1 LKIAVIGS
9 GLASFACCSVLNKN
23 NFSPDVYD
31 YGEDLDSD
39 QKEIK
44 KKIKG
49 YLETG
54 NKYKLSNIVGTI
66 LQQNPGEYPK
76 KKYFGS
82 EKFYNYINRSF
93 TKSNPAHSSNIG
105 GFGKVWSASALFPDK
120 KDLTD
125 WPDFSIPNINL
136 YNKYFNNLSYLA
148 KKDNL
153 EKFFTKLS
161 DQNNYLKHHKCIEVL
176 QDKIAK
182 MNTDNFISGFS
193 KSFLSTTG
201 DNQCRYC
208 GLCMTGCVYNSIF
221 DPSIEFMKL
230 IENKK
235 INYFKNFELVRIN
248 KLKKKIEL
256 FFSNGE
262 KAQYDKVFL
271 AAGAL
276 SSTKIIMNSFKK
288 IKETKIIHASGFVI
302 PLISLKSYNFE
313 WPNRN
318 TLSQIFMEI
327 KNKNIHHWVHCQLS
341 QPNELVMHRV
351 GFFKFTNKWIK
362 KIYFQIFKRLFTIN
376 IGYHSNYCGYY
387 KLNLDKGNI
396 KVSYFKNKKYKFY
409 NYSIYKTIM
418 KKLNKLRFFS
428 NKLLVYH
435 GENADHY
442 YIGGSFPMKKKQ
454 TEASHSDRFGQLKDI
469 KNLHIVDS
477 STFPSIPATTFGL
490 LSMLNSARITEAAI
504 KRERNDNTI

>member
-1 LKIAVIGS
+1 MKIAVIGS
-9 GLASFACCSVLNKN
+9 GLASFACCTVLNKN
-23 NFSPDVYD
+23 NFFPDVFD
-31 YGEDLDSD
+31 CGEDLDLD

-44 KKIKG
+44 IKIKKYVEG
-49 YLETG
+49 G
-54 NKYKLSNIVGTI
+54 NKDLLSDVVNII
-66 LQQNPGEYPK
+66 LQQNPGEHPK

-82 EKFYNYINRSF
+82 EKLYNYISRSF
-93 TKSNPAHSSNIG
+93 TKNNPAHSNNLG

-136 YNKYFNNLSYLA
+136 YNKYFNNLNYSA

-161 DQNNYLKHHKCIEVL
+161 DQNNYLKHHECIEVL
-176 QDKIAK
+176 QNKIAK
-182 MNTDNFISGFS
+182 MNTGNFVSGFS
-193 KSFLSTTG
+193 KSFLTTIG

-221 DPSIEFMKL
+221 DPSIEFKKL

-235 INYFKNFELVRIN
+235 INYYKNFELVRIS
-248 KLKKKIEL
+248 KLNKKIEL

-262 KAQYDKVFL
+262 KVQYDKVFL

-276 SSTKIIMNSFKK
+276 SSSKIIMNSFKG
-288 IKETKIIHASGFVI
+288 IKETKIIHASGFVM

-327 KNKNIHHWVHCQLS
+327 KNKNINHWVHCQLS
-341 QPNELVMHRV
+341 QPNELVMHRM
-351 GFFKFTNKWIK
+351 GFFKFNNKWIK
-362 KIYFQIFKRLFTIN
+362 KFYFQILKRLFTIN
-376 IGYHSNYCGYY
+376 IGYHSNYSGYY
-387 KLNLDKGNI
+387 KLNFEKGNL
-396 KVSYFKNKKYKFY
+396 KASYFENKDNKFY
-409 NYSIYKTIM
+409 NYSIYETIM
-418 KKLNKLRFFS
+418 KKLNKTGLYS
-428 NKLLVYH
+428 NKHLIYH

-442 YIGGSFPMKKKQ
+442 YIGGSFPMKKNQ
-454 TEASHSDRFGQLKDI
+454 TEIHHSDQYGQLKDME
-469 KNLHIVDS
+469 NLHIIDS

-490 LSMLNSARITEAAI
+490 LIILNSARITDKVI
-504 KRERNDNTI
+504 KKLYN

>member
-1 LKIAVIGS
+1 MKIAVIGS
-9 GLASFACCSVLNKN
+9 GLTSFACCTVLNKN
-23 NFSPDVYD
+23 NFFPDVFD
-31 YGEDLDSD
+31 IGENLDLE

-44 KKIKG
+44 KKIKE
-49 YLETG
+49 YLDTDS
-54 NKYKLSNIVGTI
+54 KDKLSSI
-66 LQQNPGEYPK
+66 LHKILKQNPGDYPK

-82 EKFYNYINRSF
+82 DKLYNYINKSF

-120 KDLTD
+120 KDLID
-125 WPDFSIPNINL
+125 WPDFSIPNINI
-136 YNKYFNNLSYLA
+136 YNEYFNNLSYSA

-161 DQNNYLKHHKCIEVL
+161 NQNNYLKHDKCIEAL
-176 QDKIAK
+176 EDKIAK

-193 KSFLSTTG
+193 KSFLSTIG
-201 DNQCRYC
+201 ENQCRYC
-208 GLCMTGCVYNSIF
+208 GLCMTGCIYNSIF
-221 DPSIEFMKL
+221 DPSIEFAKL

-235 INYFKNFELVRIN
+235 INYSKNFELVRIK
-248 KLKKKIEL
+248 KLDKKIEL

-276 SSTKIIMNSFKK
+276 GSTKIIMNSFKK

-327 KNKNIHHWVHCQLS
+327 KNKNFHHWVHSQLS
-341 QPNELVMHRV
+341 QPNELVMHRM

-362 KIYFQIFKRLFTIN
+362 KIYFQILKRLFTIN

-387 KLNLDKGNI
+387 KLNFERGNL
-396 KVSYFKNKKYKFY
+396 KVSYFENKNHKFY
-409 NYSIYKTIM
+409 NYSIYETIM
-418 KKLNKLRFFS
+418 KKLNKIGIYS
-428 NKLLVYH
+428 NKLFIYH

-454 TEASHSDRFGQLKDI
+454 TEIHHSDQFGQLKGLE
-469 KNLHIVDS
+469 NLHIIDS

-490 LSMLNSARITEAAI
+490 LSMLNSARITKNVIE
-504 KRERNDNTI
+504 KLN